1 VTIKITSVLAGG
13 AMAVL
18 ANGAVVIITSILHG
32 EGNIWERVKCQ
43 SGNLLMLLAG
53 ALSTVAF
60 TAYFQ

>member
-1 VTIKITSVLAGG
+1 MKAIAMG
-13 AMAVL
+13 ACCAVL

-53 ALSTVAF
+53 AASTVAY
-60 TAYFQ
+60 AAMFQ

>member
-1 VTIKITSVLAGG
+1 
-13 AMAVL
+13 MAVL

-53 ALSTVAF
+53 AISTVGFAMC
-60 TAYFQ
+60 FQQM